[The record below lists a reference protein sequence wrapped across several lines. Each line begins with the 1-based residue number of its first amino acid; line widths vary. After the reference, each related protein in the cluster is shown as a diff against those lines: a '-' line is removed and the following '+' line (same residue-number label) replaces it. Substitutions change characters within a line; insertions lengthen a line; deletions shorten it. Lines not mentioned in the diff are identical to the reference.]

1 MSTKK
6 ICPILISNFN
16 LLFWRLYL
24 IEIFKWVKVQ
34 NQASS
39 WKLQNLE
46 TAAKMFTN
54 IS

>member
-6 ICPILISNFN
+6 ICLILISNFN
-16 LLFWRLYL
+16 LLLWRL

-39 WKLQNLE
+39 WKLQNME
-46 TAAKMFTN
+46 TAVKMFTN